1 MNHAQVSENEGIRR
15 MSTVTTQWP
24 AVPLRIK
31 KVTLWRREIT
41 AHPDVF
47 ADALTL
53 LTEGGMELPVILRY
67 RHPTDARRA
76 FIEVYPLPADH
87 DDTWPA
93 YLRGIG
99 FAPRHV
105 PVLMIESE
113 HFAGDGHSLTKL
125 IANLRVNIMFLATQI
140 INGKCGATIGFESD
154 ADAEKAVDMFRRM
167 TAATPELEE
176 FRKSAQGQERV
187 GTS

>member
-1 MNHAQVSENEGIRR
+1 MN
-15 MSTVTTQWP
+15 TVTTQLP
-24 AVPLRIK
+24 ATPLRIK

-41 AHPDVF
+41 AHPDAF

-76 FIEVYPLPADH
+76 FVEVYPLPSDH
-87 DDTWPA
+87 DETWTA
-93 YLRGIG
+93 YLNGIG

-105 PVLMIESE
+105 PVLLIETA
-113 HFAGDGHSLTKL
+113 HPAGDGHALTKL

-140 INGKCGATIGFESD
+140 IDGKCAATIGFETD
-154 ADAEKAVDMFRRM
+154 ADAEKAVGMLMRM
-167 TAATPELEE
+167 TAETPENRESLEVQN
-176 FRKSAQGQERV
+176 ANG
-187 GTS
+187 GL